1 MTADQGLTSGASLC
15 SGGGVWS
22 QHEQASNIKAE
33 QFRSF
38 TRANYEHKVAT
49 AISVFSS
56 QAMYDRL
63 YIYPEATLLIGS
75 TVDLQD
81 HVGVEQ

>member
-1 MTADQGLTSGASLC
+1 MSRNR
-15 SGGGVWS
+15 GG
-22 QHEQASNIKAE
+22 
-33 QFRSF
+33 
-38 TRANYEHKVAT
+38 EHKVAA

-75 TVDLQD
+75 KVGLQD

>member
-1 MTADQGLTSGASLC
+1 MA
-15 SGGGVWS
+15 VWS
-22 QHEQASNIKAE
+22 QQAEQASNIKAE

>member
-1 MTADQGLTSGASLC
+1 MTADQGLTLC
-15 SGGGVWS
+15 SGGAVWS

-38 TRANYEHKVAT
+38 TQANYEHKVAA

-63 YIYPEATLLIGS
+63 YTFPEATLPTGLK
-75 TVDLQD
+75 
-81 HVGVEQ
+81 VG